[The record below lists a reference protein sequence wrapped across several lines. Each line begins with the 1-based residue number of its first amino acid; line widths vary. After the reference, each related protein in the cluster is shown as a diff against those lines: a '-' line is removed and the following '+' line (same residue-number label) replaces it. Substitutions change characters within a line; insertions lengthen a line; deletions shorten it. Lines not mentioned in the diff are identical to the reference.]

1 MGLETISPSVSNSSQ
16 PASKMS
22 NRGRTLDRNVCSISD
37 LVEQSERRMS
47 KMVREYVAAGA
58 MDGIT

>member
-1 MGLETISPSVSNSSQ
+1 
-16 PASKMS
+16 MS